1 MEHKTL
7 ISYIANA
14 FTIFAASISESEI
27 AQWILFALGILS
39 TILSISI
46 SLFKLFGKW
55 KEISQDGKI
64 TKEEMEDMK
73 ITADEVLNDI
83 HKELENSDNSIK
95 ERKEK

>member
-1 MEHKTL
+1 MDHKTI

-14 FTIFAASISESEI
+14 FTIFAASISESEL
-27 AQWILFALGILS
+27 AQWILFALGVLS

-46 SLFKLFGKW
+46 SLFKVLAKW

-73 ITADEVLNDI
+73 NAADEALNDI
-83 HKELENSDNSIK
+83 HKELEKRDNITK
-95 ERKEK
+95 ERKDK

>member
-1 MEHKTL
+1 MDHKTI

-14 FTIFAASISESEI
+14 FTIFAASISESEL
-27 AQWILFALGILS
+27 AQWILFALGVLS

-46 SLFKLFGKW
+46 SLFKVLAKW

-73 ITADEVLNDI
+73 NTADEALNDI
-83 HKELENSDNSIK
+83 HKELEKRDNITK
-95 ERKEK
+95 ERKDK